1 MRLVALLAVFVAA
14 TLAEGLNLTALTEQ
28 VPKCAIQCA
37 MAGPG
42 KAGCGLLDMEC
53 ICARLPNISALG
65 APCMVEAGCKL
76 DDIMSTSPAPTEK
89 GNVCQ
94 AMHSTNAVVCLIDTG
109 IAIVGECEKEY
120 ARTHNGS
127 TEGMYASPNA
137 TATAKTGA
145 AAGIYGAG
153 WVVMSTVF
161 FTATALW
168 L

>member
-1 MRLVALLAVFVAA
+1 MRFFILLAVCVAA
-14 TLAEGLNLTALTEQ
+14 VLTEGLNLTALTEQ

-76 DDIMSTSPAPTEK
+76 DDIMK
-89 GNVCQ
+89 
-94 AMHSTNAVVCLIDTG
+94 TG
-109 IAIVGECEKEY
+109 IVIVGECEKEY

-127 TEGMYASPNA
+127 TEGMYALPTETGA
-137 TATAKTGA
+137 AKTGA
-145 AAGIYGAG
+145 AAALYGTG
-153 WVVMSTVF
+153 WAVISAAFM
-161 FTATALW
+161 TATAFW